1 MEVNDKVDDLG
12 KELATKIQIPKDV
25 KEKIYAKIFKEMGMA
40 ILIFLYFLLLNLGYV
55 KLEKEVF
62 NEDLHN
68 FAGIL
73 IVSTVI
79 VFEIAYKKDNGEIAL
94 HGVELL
100 VLSVITLFM
109 PYIYFYRGIAVKFLY
124 SFSSMY
130 IAIYYAIK
138 SLIVYEKEIRKYK
151 DSLSDVKEIVEDTE
165 KSYLDEKNERKFKE
179 DGIDELVEK
188 NKNLRSRVERI
199 IKQNRKKATKI
210 DEENLVKEDNIKEA
224 KKTKEKIEITE
235 ENNKKTTKARTTKN
249 TDELSKENNSK
260 TNTTTK
266 KKVAKKTKD
275 TKEDVGEGKEEP
287 KKKTTKKTVKKIE
300 GKVEKSTEEQPVR
313 RKRGRPRKNEVK
325 SMATN
330 RKNNDVNG
338 EK

>member
-1 MEVNDKVDDLG
+1 MEVNDKVEELG

-25 KEKIYAKIFKEMGMA
+25 KEKIYAKIFKEIGMA

-73 IVSTVI
+73 IMSTVI

-100 VLSVITLFM
+100 VLSIITLFM
-109 PYIYFYRGIAVKFLY
+109 PYIYFYRGITLKFLY

-138 SLIVYEKEIRKYK
+138 SLVVYEREIKKYK
-151 DSLSDVKEIVEDTE
+151 DSLSDVKEIVEKSE
-165 KSYLDEKNERKFKE
+165 KSYLDEKNERKFKD
-179 DGIDELVEK
+179 DGIDDLVEK
-188 NKNLRSRVERI
+188 NKNLRLRVERVI
-199 IKQNRKKATKI
+199 RQNRKKSSKNCEEKLTK
-210 DEENLVKEDNIKEA
+210 DNNSEKLNEEEKIVKNEIAEKP
-224 KKTKEKIEITE
+224 KKTRARKKSDESKEKDTTQNEVKTQE
-235 ENNKKTTKARTTKN
+235 TSKKKTTR
-249 TDELSKENNSK
+249 K
-260 TNTTTK
+260 TNS
-266 KKVAKKTKD
+266 TKD
-275 TKEDVGEGKEEP
+275 KIEEDIKEP
-287 KKKTTKKTVKKIE
+287 KKKSTKKTE
-300 GKVEKSTEEQPVR
+300 EKTDEKNEKQPVR

-325 SMATN
+325 SMATS

>member
-1 MEVNDKVDDLG
+1 MEVNDKVEELG
-12 KELATKIQIPKDV
+12 NELATKIKIPKDV
-25 KEKIYAKIFKEMGMA
+25 KEKIYAKIFKEIGIA

-79 VFEIAYKKDNGEIAL
+79 VFEIAYKKDCGEIAL

-109 PYIYFYRGIAVKFLY
+109 PYIYFYRGITLKFLY

-138 SLIVYEKEIRKYK
+138 SLVVYEREIKKYK
-151 DSLSDVKEIVEDTE
+151 DSLSDVKEIVEKSE
-165 KSYLDEKNERKFKE
+165 KSYLDEKNERKFKD
-179 DGIDELVEK
+179 DGIDDLVEK
-188 NKNLRSRVERI
+188 NKNLRSRVERVI
-199 IKQNRKKATKI
+199 RQNRKKSSKNYEEKLTK
-210 DEENLVKEDNIKEA
+210 DNNSEKSNEEENIVKDETIENPKKTRTRKKSSESNEKNANLEEDIKE
-224 KKTKEKIEITE
+224 
-235 ENNKKTTKARTTKN
+235 
-249 TDELSKENNSK
+249 
-260 TNTTTK
+260 TK
-266 KKVAKKTKD
+266 KKAAKET
-275 TKEDVGEGKEEP
+275 EEKID
-287 KKKTTKKTVKKIE
+287 KK
-300 GKVEKSTEEQPVR
+300 SEEQPVR

-325 SMATN
+325 SMATS

>member
-1 MEVNDKVDDLG
+1 MEVNDKVEELG

-25 KEKIYAKIFKEMGMA
+25 KEKIYAKIFKEIGIA

-79 VFEIAYKKDNGEIAL
+79 VFEIAYKKDSGEIAL

-109 PYIYFYRGIAVKFLY
+109 PYIYFYRGITLKFLY

-138 SLIVYEKEIRKYK
+138 SLVVYEREIKKYK
-151 DSLSDVKEIVEDTE
+151 DSLSDVKEIVEKSE
-165 KSYLDEKNERKFKE
+165 KSYLDEKNERKFKD
-179 DGIDELVEK
+179 DGIDDLVEK
-188 NKNLRSRVERI
+188 NKNLRSRVERVI
-199 IKQNRKKATKI
+199 RQNRKKSSKNYEEKLTK
-210 DEENLVKEDNIKEA
+210 DNNSEKSNEEEKIVKNETSEKP
-224 KKTKEKIEITE
+224 KKTKTRKKSDESNEKNTTQDEVKTQE
-235 ENNKKTTKARTTKN
+235 TSKKKTTR
-249 TDELSKENNSK
+249 
-260 TNTTTK
+260 
-266 KKVAKKTKD
+266 KTKA
-275 TKEDVGEGKEEP
+275 TKDKVEDIEEP
-287 KKKTTKKTVKKIE
+287 KKKAVKKTEEKIDKK
-300 GKVEKSTEEQPVR
+300 SEEQPVR

-325 SMATN
+325 SMATS

>member
-1 MEVNDKVDDLG
+1 MEVNDKVEELG

-25 KEKIYAKIFKEMGMA
+25 KEKIYAKIFKEIGIA

-62 NEDLHN
+62 YEDLHN

-79 VFEIAYKKDNGEIAL
+79 VFEIAYKKDSGEIAL

-109 PYIYFYRGIAVKFLY
+109 PYIYFYRGITLKFLY

-138 SLIVYEKEIRKYK
+138 SLVVYEREIKKYK
-151 DSLSDVKEIVEDTE
+151 DSLSDVKEIVEKSE
-165 KSYLDEKNERKFKE
+165 KSYLDEKNERKFKD
-179 DGIDELVEK
+179 DGIDDLVEK
-188 NKNLRSRVERI
+188 NKNLRSRVERVI
-199 IKQNRKKATKI
+199 RQNRKKSSKNYEEKLTK
-210 DEENLVKEDNIKEA
+210 DSNSEKLNEEENIVKNETIEGL
-224 KKTKEKIEITE
+224 KKTRTR
-235 ENNKKTTKARTTKN
+235 KKSGESNEKN
-249 TDELSKENNSK
+249 TNQDEVKNQE
-260 TNTTTK
+260 T
-266 KKVAKKTKD
+266 
-275 TKEDVGEGKEEP
+275 P
-287 KKKTTKKTVKKIE
+287 KKKTTRKTKATKDKEDIKEPKKKAAKKTEEKIE
-300 GKVEKSTEEQPVR
+300 KKSEEQPVH

-325 SMATN
+325 SMATS